1 VALIQDKYP
10 VMGIQRAT
18 SSIIF
23 DNLKSGNMKK
33 YLILGISILY
43 ISGSAIAQK
52 NKLPK
57 GKCTT
62 VLGDAMFHEIDTTDN
77 RGVSDNYRTW
87 DNGSTILVKFMPGG
101 SKTVREK
108 VMLSAKQWETYA
120 NITFKFVPDT
130 TSGKTDLRIKLW
142 KGAGHNSAVGTEAYF
157 RPQNEQTINFDTI
170 FFADA
175 DYYIAKLKK
184 KGINSNYTWKQI
196 EDEIKTDPNHWDNIE
211 LTRVVTHE
219 FGHALGLLHEQ
230 SFPGAIKWNKSDSI
244 YQYYKESQGWDK
256 DKVDF
261 NVFEVSEQFYTNG
274 TTYDPKS
281 IMHYSVDASETMDGY
296 SVKTNYIM
304 SSGDKTLIAALYP
317 KNQKES
323 NLLVPKVSVVN
334 FTKLDV
340 INDPVRKGLV
350 IRPSFDL
357 RTNPKLGQ
365 VYFAARLVD
374 EDGYYIKT
382 TNQYYN
388 WGGTAAA
395 YRKMNLLP
403 NTKISYNKSV
413 KNLELF
419 FPFDQMPDLNGKKIM
434 IAFAVYLDDV
444 ANNQMD
450 KLMYFSTTKPLSVS
464 K

>member
-1 VALIQDKYP
+1 
-10 VMGIQRAT
+10 
-18 SSIIF
+18 
-23 DNLKSGNMKK
+23 MKK
-33 YLILGISILY
+33 YLFFTVVLLY
-43 ISGSAIAQK
+43 LANDTKAQK
-52 NKLPK
+52 QKLPR

-62 VLGDAMFHEIDTTDN
+62 FLADAMFKEIDTTGS
-77 RGVSDNYRTW
+77 RGMTDNYRTW
-87 DNGSTILVKFMPGG
+87 DNGYTILVKFMRGG
-101 SKTVREK
+101 SKTLREK
-108 VMLSAKQWETYA
+108 IMLSAKQWETYA
-120 NITFKFVPDT
+120 NITFKFLSDT
-130 TSGKTDLRIKLW
+130 TTSKTDLRIKLG

-157 RPQNEQTINFDTI
+157 RPQSEQTINFDTL

-175 DYYIAKLKK
+175 DYYVGKLKN
-184 KGINSNYTWKQI
+184 KGVDAPYNWPQI
-196 EDEIKTDPNHWDNIE
+196 ETEMKTDPNHWDNIE

-230 SFPGAIKWNKSDSI
+230 SFPDAIKWNKSDSI
-244 YQYYKESQGWDK
+244 YQYYKETQGWDK
-256 DKVDF
+256 EKVDF
-261 NVFEVSEQFYTNG
+261 NVFEVGEQFYTNG

-296 SVKTNYIM
+296 SVKTNYIL
-304 SSGDKTLIAALYP
+304 SAGDKVLIAALYP
-317 KNQKES
+317 RNQKES
-323 NLLVPKVSVVN
+323 NLLVPKVSIVN

-403 NTKISYNKSV
+403 NTKVSYNKTV
-413 KNLELF
+413 KNFELF